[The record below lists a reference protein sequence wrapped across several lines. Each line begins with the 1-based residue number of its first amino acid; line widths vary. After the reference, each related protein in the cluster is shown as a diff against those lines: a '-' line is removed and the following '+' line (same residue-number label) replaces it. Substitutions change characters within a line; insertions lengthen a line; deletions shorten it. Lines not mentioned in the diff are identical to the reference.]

1 MIIKLSYNVNMRR
14 VILIVMDSVG
24 VGELPDAVDFGDVGT
39 NTLLHVYKANNGL
52 KIPNL
57 LKLGIG
63 NIEGN
68 DELGKVEKPM
78 GTYMKLKEKS
88 CGKDTTVGHWEMSGV
103 ITKTP
108 FRINPNGMSKDF
120 IDEFIKEAK
129 IEGVIGNIAGP
140 GTDIM
145 KEYGEEHLKTG
156 LPIVYVSPVDS
167 NFQILAHEEIFGLER
182 LYEICGVA
190 RRMLKGE
197 REVARV
203 IARPFIGKNREE
215 FERTSNRRDYSVKPT
230 GVTMLDK
237 IKGAGLTVAAVG
249 KIEDIFCGVGIT
261 DAIHTKGNMDGVDK
275 TLEYMKTVENGLI
288 FTNLVDFDM
297 KFGHRNDYKGYGEAL
312 EMFDKRIPEIIENMK
327 DNDILMIAADHGCD
341 PTTPGCDHTR
351 EHIPLL
357 VYGSEIKENNN
368 LGVRN
373 SFADIAETVLELLEI
388 DGIGTGTSFAG
399 EILDKTFKK

>member
-1 MIIKLSYNVNMRR
+1 MAR
-14 VILIVMDSVG
+14 VILVVMDSVG
-24 VGELPDAVDFGDVGT
+24 VGELPDAANFGDVGT

-57 LKLGIG
+57 LKLGLG
-63 NIEGN
+63 NIDGN
-68 DELGKVEKPM
+68 SEIGTVTEPS

-88 CGKDTTVGHWEMSGV
+88 CGKDTTVGHWEMAGI

-108 FRINPNGMSKDF
+108 FRINPNGMSQDF
-120 IDEFIKEAK
+120 IDDFIKEAK
-129 IEGVIGNIAGP
+129 LDGVIGNVAGS

-145 KEYGEEHLKTG
+145 KEYGEEHLRTK

-167 NFQILAHEEIFGLER
+167 NFQILAHEEIFGLDK
-182 LYEICGVA
+182 LYEICEVA
-190 RRMLKGE
+190 RKMLKGE

-203 IARPFIGKNREE
+203 IARPFIGTSRAD

-230 GVTMLDK
+230 GISMLDK
-237 IKGAGLTVAAVG
+237 IKDAGLTVAAVG

-261 DAIHTKGNMDGVDK
+261 EAIHTKGNMDGVDK
-275 TLEYMKTVENGLI
+275 TLLFMDTVNSGLI

-312 EMFDKRIPEIIENMK
+312 EQLDERIPEIISKMR
-327 DNDILMIAADHGCD
+327 DDDILMITADHGCD

-357 VYGSEIKENNN
+357 IYGNNIKENNN
-368 LGVRN
+368 LGVREC
-373 SFADIAETVLELLEI
+373 FADIAETILDVLNVEKL
-388 DGIGTGTSFAG
+388 GTGNSMFS
-399 EILDKTFKK
+399 EIIR

>member
-1 MIIKLSYNVNMRR
+1 MAR

-24 VGELPDAVDFGDVGT
+24 VGELPDAKNFGDVGT

-57 LKLGIG
+57 LKLGLG
-63 NIEGN
+63 NIDGN
-68 DELGKVEKPM
+68 SEIGTVNEPI

-88 CGKDTTVGHWEMSGV
+88 CGKDTTVGHWEMAGI

-108 FRINPNGMSKDF
+108 FRINPNGMPKEF

-129 IEGVIGNIAGP
+129 LPGVIGNIAGS

-167 NFQILAHEEIFGLER
+167 NFQILAHEEVFGLEK
-182 LYEICGVA
+182 LYEICEVA
-190 RRMLKGE
+190 RRLLKGE

-203 IARPFIGKNREE
+203 IARPFIGITKAD

-230 GVTMLDK
+230 GVSMLDK
-237 IKGAGLTVAAVG
+237 IKEAGLTVAAVG

-261 DAIHTKGNMDGVDK
+261 EAIHTKGNMDGVDK
-275 TLEYMKTVENGLI
+275 TLDFMDTVDSGLV

-297 KFGHRNDYKGYGEAL
+297 KFGHRNDYVGYGKAL
-312 EMFDKRIPEIIENMK
+312 EELDERIPEIISK
-327 DNDILMIAADHGCD
+327 LRDDDILMITADHGCD
-341 PTTPGCDHTR
+341 PTTPGTDHTR

-357 VYGSEIKENNN
+357 VFGKNVKVNNN
-368 LGVRN
+368 LGVRE
-373 SFADIAETVLELLEI
+373 SFCDIAETILDILGIEK
-388 DGIGTGTSFAG
+388 IGTGSSMIG
-399 EILDKTFKK
+399 EIIR